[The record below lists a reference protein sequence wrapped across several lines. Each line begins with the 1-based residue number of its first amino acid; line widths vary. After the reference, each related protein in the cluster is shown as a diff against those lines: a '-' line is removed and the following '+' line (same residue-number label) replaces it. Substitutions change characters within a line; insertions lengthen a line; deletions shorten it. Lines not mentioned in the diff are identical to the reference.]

1 MKKIIK
7 DFLERYC
14 TIVVYDVESSEV
26 SSYVELMM
34 DNHFCIEYE
43 NIEYYVPVD
52 NSLWGDDENLIRDI
66 LESLFSI

>member
-7 DFLERYC
+7 NFLERYC
-14 TIVVYDVESSEV
+14 TIVVYDVESS
-26 SSYVELMM
+26 YVELMM
-34 DNHFCIEYE
+34 DNHFRIEYE